1 MAVKIGE
8 FRPTT
13 QERVSKL
20 REKKGNRVDPG
31 MIELLDALE
40 SGDPV
45 EVPVDAQQHPKGLRI
60 AISRAANKRGLSVE
74 TFEDV
79 DDAGNPVV
87 VVVKAD
93 QPQPRSA
100 PRTVEQSG
108 SGKRR
113 GRPRKQSQSEM
124 ALEDQATAIREDKGE
139 LATEQDEA
147 SL

>member
-1 MAVKIGE
+1 MNRGKRRSAMAVKIGE

-40 SGDPV
+40 SGEPV

-79 DDAGNPVV
+79 DGAGNPVV

-93 QPQPRSA
+93 RPQPRSA
-100 PRTVEQSG
+100 SRPTDPLSG
-108 SGKRR
+108 G
-113 GRPRKQSQSEM
+113 
-124 ALEDQATAIREDKGE
+124 
-139 LATEQDEA
+139 
-147 SL
+147 